1 MKDWTRILS
10 IVLLMGLLVG
20 CTSGSKN
27 KPPRI
32 DAFIPTLET
41 IELLPSEAVSL
52 SVTATDPDGDALKY
66 LWEHTGDGQFTEE
79 NQETATWKAPSELG
93 TATVK
98 VIVSDGKGG
107 AVSHT
112 WQISVIETVYESVS
126 ITVLDENGNGVEGI
140 RLRSINGTHIAET
153 DSQGI
158 ARVTLT
164 TSETIIYP
172 LHLDGHFFEPGA
184 LIAGAGDR
192 ETFVVYPTLE
202 SGILTDLSFNPVVF
216 ADSDTL
222 NPFSSTII
230 REAMNRLV
238 DRAHVVSIYR
248 DFGTDA
254 KPVLTFIPPT
264 SFDFE
269 FMGDVLEELDDL
281 YAYNKVEA
289 EATIAAEMEI
299 LGAEL
304 RDGTWHYK
312 NQVVTLTFIIRTEK
326 ERKAIGDYI
335 ADELESIGFE
345 VERQYMGF
353 DEAIQTWID
362 SDPYDGLWHIAI
374 GGWSSANATC
384 LRGYGLG
391 QFYTPLLI
399 ESRLWQE
406 YEPVPEL
413 LEAAELLIS
422 ETFDSIA
429 HRKEVFKR
437 GLELGL
443 QDSVRIWLLSE

>member
-52 SVTATDPDGDALKY
+52 SVTATDPDGDALEY

-172 LHLDGHFFEPGA
+172 LHLDGHFF
-184 LIAGAGDR
+184 
-192 ETFVVYPTLE
+192 
-202 SGILTDLSFNPVVF
+202 
-216 ADSDTL
+216 
-222 NPFSSTII
+222 
-230 REAMNRLV
+230 
-238 DRAHVVSIYR
+238 
-248 DFGTDA
+248 
-254 KPVLTFIPPT
+254 
-264 SFDFE
+264 
-269 FMGDVLEELDDL
+269 
-281 YAYNKVEA
+281 
-289 EATIAAEMEI
+289 
-299 LGAEL
+299 
-304 RDGTWHYK
+304 
-312 NQVVTLTFIIRTEK
+312 
-326 ERKAIGDYI
+326 
-335 ADELESIGFE
+335 
-345 VERQYMGF
+345 
-353 DEAIQTWID
+353 
-362 SDPYDGLWHIAI
+362 
-374 GGWSSANATC
+374 
-384 LRGYGLG
+384 
-391 QFYTPLLI
+391 
-399 ESRLWQE
+399 
-406 YEPVPEL
+406 
-413 LEAAELLIS
+413 
-422 ETFDSIA
+422 
-429 HRKEVFKR
+429 
-437 GLELGL
+437 
-443 QDSVRIWLLSE
+443 